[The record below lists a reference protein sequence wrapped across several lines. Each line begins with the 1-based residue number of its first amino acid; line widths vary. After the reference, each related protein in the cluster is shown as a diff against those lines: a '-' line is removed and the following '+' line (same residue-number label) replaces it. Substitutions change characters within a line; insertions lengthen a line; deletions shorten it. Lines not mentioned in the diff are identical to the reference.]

1 MSMEH
6 LCEPTGWTFVLS
18 QLNMF
23 VLTAGTAY
31 ISLLSVYKYSF
42 LISSNIHGVHMYALL
57 LFGNFGDH
65 KNLKP
70 NIVDNVTDFN
80 SNNLPPKK
88 RLINS
93 YKMYTCGWSS
103 HGTIHLVHQESL
115 ISSVYKTFENL
126 SLDIFWPSLDFSVFV
141 SCSVVVG
148 FQLWSC
154 SSWYSYV
161 YGIWQHWKITASW

>member
-1 MSMEH
+1 
-6 LCEPTGWTFVLS
+6 
-18 QLNMF
+18 MF

-31 ISLLSVYKYSF
+31 ILLLSICKYSF
-42 LISSNIHGVHMYALL
+42 LISSNIHGVHIYALL
-57 LFGNFGDH
+57 FFGNFGNH

-80 SNNLPPKK
+80 SNNVPQK
-88 RLINS
+88 RLMNS
-93 YKMYTCGWSS
+93 YKVYTCDWSS

-126 SLDIFWPSLDFSVFV
+126 SLDISWPSLDFSVFV
-141 SCSVVVG
+141 SSSVVMG
-148 FQLWSC
+148 FQPWSC
-154 SSWYSYV
+154 SSWYSCS